1 MATPHLAGAAA
12 VVRGVHPDW
21 TAAQVRSAIVNT
33 AQEGLL
39 RHPATG
45 AVTADVQIVG
55 AGLLDVRSA
64 LAASA
69 GLDPVSVSF
78 GAISPGS
85 GGRRTGSIVIT
96 NLTGAQAT
104 YAISLADDASD
115 GVTFGVSPASV
126 TLAPGASATIG
137 LTAVAQRSIADGP
150 RQAFVRVS
158 TGGVEVA
165 HAAVFALVGSGDQA
179 PGQHM
184 LPPPFA

>member
-1 MATPHLAGAAA
+1 
-12 VVRGVHPDW
+12 VHPGW

-33 AQEGLL
+33 AQERLL
-39 RHPATG
+39 RHPLTG
-45 AVTADVQIVG
+45 TTTDDVQIVG
-55 AGLLDVRSA
+55 AGLLDVAAA
-64 LAASA
+64 LDAAA

-85 GGRRTGSIVIT
+85 GGRRTGSIVVT
-96 NLTGAQAT
+96 NLTGATAT
-104 YAISLADDASD
+104 FAIALADDASD
-115 GVTFGVSPASV
+115 GVTFAVGTAAV
-126 TLAPGASATIG
+126 TLAPGASATVG
-137 LTAVAQRSIADGP
+137 VTAVAQRAIADGP

-165 HAAVFALVGSGDQA
+165 HGAVYALVGSGDAA